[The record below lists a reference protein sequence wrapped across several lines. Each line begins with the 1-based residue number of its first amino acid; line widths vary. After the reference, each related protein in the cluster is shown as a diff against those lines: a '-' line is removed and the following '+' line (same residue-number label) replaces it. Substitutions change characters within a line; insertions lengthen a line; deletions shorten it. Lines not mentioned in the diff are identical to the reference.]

1 MLFVRIVEAGVNRN
15 GNSRRKVYIYEPV
28 QWKPKQ
34 YDYISIDDM
43 KKLDFGRVYKEQ
55 HYILT
60 QWEKQEILDRITKV
74 FGGNYTYIF
83 E

>member
-1 MLFVRIVEAGVNRN
+1 
-15 GNSRRKVYIYEPV
+15 
-28 QWKPKQ
+28 
-34 YDYISIDDM
+34 M
-43 KKLDFGRVYKEQ
+43 KKLDFGRIYKEQ

-74 FGGNYTYIF
+74 FGNNYTYIF

>member
-1 MLFVRIVEAGVNRN
+1 MLFVRIVNAGVNRN
-15 GNSRRKVYIYEPV
+15 GNLRNKVYIYKPV
-28 QWKPKQ
+28 EWQPQQ
-34 YDYISIDDM
+34 YNYLSVDDM

-60 QWEKQEILDRITKV
+60 QWEKQHILDKLTSV
-74 FGGNYTYIF
+74 YGDNYTYIF